1 MKNILKISFALL
13 VAGAWYVVA
22 GVGSEPVTVAF
33 FFLILFAL
41 YAKPFK
47 PQRSAVREKYLEKMR
62 ENRKRRQEV
71 NQELAQE
78 KKVVYKDLRKRRN
91 DE

>member
-1 MKNILKISFALL
+1 MKNMLKIFFALL
-13 VAGAWYVVA
+13 VAGAWYALA
-22 GVGSEPVTVAF
+22 GEGSEPVTVAF
-33 FFLILFAL
+33 FFLVLFAL

-47 PQRSAVREKYLEKMR
+47 PQTSPVREKYLEKMR

-78 KKVVYKDLRKRRN
+78 RKVVYKDLRKRR
-91 DE
+91 DDV

>member
-1 MKNILKISFALL
+1 MKGIFKILFAFI
-13 VAGAWYVVA
+13 VAAAWYAIA
-22 GVGSEPVTVAF
+22 GEGSEPVSVIF

-47 PQRSAVREKYLEKMR
+47 PQRSPVREKYLEKMR
-62 ENRKRRQEV
+62 ENRKRRMEV

-78 KKVVYKDLRKRRN
+78 KKVVYKDLRRRKN

>member
-1 MKNILKISFALL
+1 MKGVFKILFALL
-13 VAGAWYVVA
+13 IAGAWYAIA
-22 GVGSEPVTVAF
+22 GEGSEPVSVAF

-41 YAKPFK
+41 FVKPFK

-91 DE
+91 DG